1 MEILYFLEIVFVL
14 LLVAKEAVFH
24 FWQGKDV
31 AASCLAKEQA
41 YFALPQRRDPPSL
54 PALCL
59 CLSFGIDSSK
69 CLGIDKLQYA
79 LFSYCTPLWLNVTRK
94 ETWSILLSLSVPDV
108 FF

>member
-14 LLVAKEAVFH
+14 LLIAKEAVFH

-41 YFALPQRRDPPSL
+41 YFALPPSL

-79 LFSYCTPLWLNVTRK
+79 LFSYCTSLWLNVTRK
-94 ETWSILLSLSVPDV
+94 ET
-108 FF
+108 